1 MPEPQDRIEQAVRSI
16 GENAPDDYKVAPLEH
31 ANQLRAKAPALAKL
45 LEAARVKAVAEA
57 YHVADQEAVEAQ
69 ARFKSVSSRAR
80 WAVFVAACFTGSL
93 LAVGSLGTALGAS
106 QQSAA
111 TLLAVAGLI
120 SGVVAAVWLN
130 QIGSGKLLEQW
141 MTKRAEAETQ
151 RLRYFSR
158 VSEPSGDAETRLLQ
172 LEYFRRFQ
180 LDVQRT
186 YYRARGRDHKDAS
199 ACAVTTASW
208 SMGGVALANGLVLQG
223 VEWAGIAALGVAAQ
237 ALSSLVTNR
246 EAANQDT
253 RNSERYERTWQTL
266 QELTE
271 RLDEV
276 RQATALDNK
285 DALPLLVES
294 VHEQLSLEHRQW
306 LKSGEQISSAVAGLD
321 RTLEQARVAG
331 ETT

>member
-1 MPEPQDRIEQAVRSI
+1 MPQPKDRIQPAIRAI
-16 GENAPDDYKVAPLEH
+16 GENTPDDYKIAPLKH
-31 ANQLRAKAPALAKL
+31 ANQLRAKAPALADL
-45 LEAARVKAVAEA
+45 LESARIKAVAEA
-57 YHVADQEAVEAQ
+57 YHVADQEAVDAQ
-69 ARFKSVSSRAR
+69 ARFKTVSSRAR

-93 LAVGSLGTALGAS
+93 LAVGSLGTVLGAS

-120 SGVVAAVWLN
+120 SGVVAGVWLN

-141 MTKRAEAETQ
+141 MTKRAEAESH

-158 VSEPSGDAETRLLQ
+158 LSEQSGDPETRLLQ

-186 YYRARGRDHKDAS
+186 FYRARGRDHQA
-199 ACAVTTASW
+199 AAARAVTMGSW

-223 VEWAGIAALGVAAQ
+223 IEWAGIAALGVAAQ
-237 ALSSLVTNR
+237 ALSSLATNG

-266 QELTE
+266 QKLTE

-276 RQATALDNK
+276 RHVTALGNK
-285 DALPLLVES
+285 DALPLFVES

-306 LKSGEQISSAVAGLD
+306 LKSGEQISSAIAGLD
-321 RTLEQARVAG
+321 KTLEESRAG
-331 ETT
+331 TRD

>member
-16 GENAPDDYKVAPLEH
+16 AENAPDDYKIAPLAH
-31 ANQLRAKAPALAKL
+31 ASQLRQRAPTLAKV
-45 LEAARVKAVAEA
+45 LESARVKAAAES
-57 YHVADQEAVEAQ
+57 YQLADQEAVDAQ

-80 WAVFVAACFTGSL
+80 WAVVVAACFTGSL

-111 TLLAVAGLI
+111 TLLAFAGLI
-120 SGVVAAVWLN
+120 SGVAAGVWLN

-141 MTKRAEAETQ
+141 MTKRAEAESH

-158 VSEPSGDAETRLLQ
+158 VSEPSGDPETSLLQ

-186 YYRARGRDHKDAS
+186 YYRARGRGHKNAS
-199 ACAVTTASW
+199 ARAVTTASW

-237 ALSSLVTNR
+237 AFSSLVTNR

-266 QELTE
+266 QKLTE

-276 RQATALDNK
+276 RQATALGNK
-285 DALPLLVES
+285 DALPLFVES

-306 LKSGEQISSAVAGLD
+306 IEGGEQISSALAGLNK
-321 RTLEQARVAG
+321 TLEESRARTG
-331 ETT
+331 D

>member
-1 MPEPQDRIEQAVRSI
+1 MSEPKDTIQQAIQAI
-16 GENAPDDYKVAPLEH
+16 GENAPDDYKIAPLEH
-31 ANQLRAKAPALAKL
+31 AEQLRVEAPALAEL

-57 YHVADQEAVEAQ
+57 YDVADQEAIDAQ
-69 ARFKSVSSRAR
+69 ARFKSASSQAR

-93 LAVGSLGTALGAS
+93 LAVGSLGAALVAE
-106 QQSAA
+106 QAVI
-111 TLLAVAGLI
+111 TRVLAIAGLV
-120 SGVVAAVWLN
+120 SGVVAGVWLN

-141 MTKRAEAETQ
+141 MTKRAEAESQ

-158 VSEPSGDAETRLLQ
+158 VTEPKGDPDTHLLQ

-186 YYRARGRDHKDAS
+186 YYRARGRDHKAAADRAM
-199 ACAVTTASW
+199 TTGSW

-223 VEWAGIAALGVAAQ
+223 VEWAGIAAFGVAAQ
-237 ALSSLVTNR
+237 AFSSLVANR

-266 QELTE
+266 QNLTG

-276 RQATALDNK
+276 RQATAWGNQ
-285 DALPLLVES
+285 DALPLFVES
-294 VHEQLSLEHRQW
+294 VQEHLSLEHRQW
-306 LKSGEQISSAVAGLD
+306 LKSGEQISSAVAGLNK
-321 RTLEQARVAG
+321 TLEKSRAKPG
-331 ETT
+331 E